1 MSPVLGLITG
11 SGFDDLSDLDEVST
25 DLIGAQSGDVPV
37 ASRLLVGT
45 PVLVLRRHGASHVVP
60 PHRIG

>member
-1 MSPVLGLITG
+1 VLGLITG
-11 SGFDDLSDLDEVST
+11 SGFDDLSDLDEVSA
-25 DLIGAQSGDVPV
+25 DLIATPFGDVPV
-37 ASRLLVGT
+37 ARGLLDGS